1 MHADA
6 RRPDGFEDIVDPAN
20 VGPAARRRV
29 SGPGLRTFM
38 NIADEWGLNQAQRRR
53 MLGDP
58 PRSTYYKWMAKAQN
72 EDDISLSLDVLL
84 RISATLG
91 IYKSLGI
98 LLPRAKERTIW
109 LNGPHQGVLFGGQSP
124 LALMTSGTQDGLL
137 LVRRYLDGWRGGLH
151 GGPSQ
156 DGGVKSV
163 SLGDLVF
170 V

>member
-6 RRPDGFEDIVDPAN
+6 RMPEGFEAIVTPADL
-20 VGPAARRRV
+20 GPEARKRL

-91 IYKSLGI
+91 IYEVLGI
-98 LLPRAKERTIW
+98 LFPSWEERVTW
-109 LNGPHQGVLFGGQSP
+109 LTGPHRAQLFGGQSP

-163 SLGDLVF
+163 SLDDLVF